1 MAFGV
6 QRSREPVLAHV
17 ARLATTAADGTCAVA
32 PGTYRVTVGE
42 RTETFTVG

>member
-1 MAFGV
+1 MFV
-6 QRSREPVLAHV
+6 RE
-17 ARLATTAADGTCAVA
+17 TDGTRAVA